1 MLLPMGIETNKEQ
14 DAATLYRDDIVKYL
28 ILINRRR
35 AFPEIIDGLKPVQR
49 RIIYDMFSQGATSFN
64 KRIKSS
70 AIVGDTMKN
79 YHAHGDSS
87 IYTAIEPLANWY
99 KIKVPLIDPKGNW
112 GSLMGDGPAAARYTE
127 AGLSEFCYDC
137 IIGELKETRNA
148 VDWIDNYMRTKQEPE
163 YLPVRLPI
171 LLINGSFGIG
181 VGINSNIP
189 THNLVEVCEAT
200 RALIKDKN
208 ADILLYPDACQPCK
222 IVGDLKEFK
231 KICRTGFGKY
241 KVRGEVETT
250 TQKDHPVLTITS
262 LPDGVSTN
270 VIVNK
275 LNDMISNK
283 ELPMIQDI
291 SDASTEKVNII
302 IKLKKGA
309 DPNYVKQV
317 LYTKT
322 QVQVTVSVNFQ
333 VVKGVDPCR
342 MGYREYL
349 LDFIERR
356 ALTKFRVY
364 CNKKSGLSTRQN
376 QLIAYVKLIESGKI
390 DEIIKL
396 VKKQNST
403 DDTYL
408 IEFLIKKVGL
418 NDLQAKFILG
428 TDIRKL
434 SKGYLNKYKS
444 ELASISKENQK
455 YEKIVYG
462 DGSEILREIDQELLE
477 IEKKYGSPRICKVIK
492 ESDDNNIPQGIF
504 KVVITRRNFIRKI
517 PDVDKV
523 GVVKGDDPKFILR
536 VDNTENILL
545 FDNKGKVF
553 KLPVSKIPLTDRNA
567 FGTDIRILCK
577 NLTAD
582 IIALYYEPMLKKIVE
597 GTHKHYLTIVTK
609 KNSIKKLDMEDFLN
623 VSVSGLIYTKL
634 KDSMDEVTGIT
645 IAPAELDVVVYSE
658 QKALRTNMKNI
669 PLFKRNAAGNK
680 AMNTTS
686 DIEGISIVYPKTQ
699 YIVVITS
706 KGRINKFP
714 ITAFNSHD
722 RARAGVNV
730 IKLKQGDSIKVIF
743 GVNDTDAIRVVSSNS
758 VVEIPVNE
766 VKQHSTVATGE
777 VIPQLKGSTIV
788 RCDLMWNK

>member
-1 MLLPMGIETNKEQ
+1 MGIETIKEQ

-49 RIIYDMFSQGATSFN
+49 RILYDMFSQGATSFN

-99 KIKVPLIDPKGNW
+99 KIKVPLIAPKGNW

-127 AGLSEFCYDC
+127 AGLSDFCYDC
-137 IIGELKETRNA
+137 IIGELKDTKSA
-148 VDWIDNYMRTKQEPE
+148 VDWIDNYTRTKQEPE
-163 YLPVRLPI
+163 YLPVKLPI

-189 THNLVEVCEAT
+189 THNLIEVCEAT
-200 RALIKDKN
+200 RALIKNKN
-208 ADILLYPDACQPCK
+208 TDILLYPDACQPCK
-222 IVGDLKEFK
+222 IVGDQKEFK
-231 KICRTGFGKY
+231 KICRTGIGKY
-241 KVRGEVETT
+241 KVRGEVSIS

-275 LNDMISNK
+275 LNDMIANK
-283 ELPMIQDI
+283 ELPMIMDI
-291 SDASTEKVNII
+291 SDASTEKVHII

-309 DPNYVKQV
+309 DPNYVRQV

-333 VVKGVDPCR
+333 VVKGVNPCR
-342 MGYREYL
+342 IGYKEYL
-349 LDFIERR
+349 LDFIDQR

-364 CNKKSGLSTRQN
+364 CNKKRNLSTRMN
-376 QLIAYVKLIESGKI
+376 QLIAYIKLIESGKI
-390 DEIIKL
+390 DEIINMI
-396 VKKQNST
+396 KKQNT
-403 DDTYL
+403 VDENAL
-408 IEFLIKKVGL
+408 IEFLIKKVNL

-428 TDIRKL
+428 TDIKRL
-434 SKGYLNKYKS
+434 SKGYLQKYKA
-444 ELASISKENQK
+444 EAAEISKEIDR

-462 DGSEILREIDQELLE
+462 DGSDILKEIDQELLD
-477 IEKKYGSPRICKVIK
+477 IEKKYGSPRICKVLK
-492 ESDDNNIPQGIF
+492 ESEDNNIPQGIF

-517 PDVDKV
+517 PDVDKI
-523 GVVKGDDPKFILR
+523 GVVKGDDPKFILK

-553 KLPVSKIPLTDRNA
+553 KLPISKIPLTDKNSL
-567 FGTDIRILCK
+567 GTDIRILCK

-609 KNSIKKLDMEDFLN
+609 DNSIKKLDMEDFLN
-623 VSVSGLIYTKL
+623 VSSSGLIYTKL
-634 KDSMDEVTGIT
+634 KDNSDEVTGIT
-645 IAPAELDVVVYSE
+645 IAPAELDVVIYSQ
-658 QKALRTNMKNI
+658 QKALRTSMKNI

-680 AMNTTS
+680 AMNTNS
-686 DIEGISIVYPKTQ
+686 DIEGLSVIYPKTD
-699 YIVVITS
+699 YIIVITS

-722 RARAGVNV
+722 RARSGVNV

-743 GVNDTDAIRVVSSNS
+743 GANDTDAIRIVTSNS
-758 VVEIPVNE
+758 VVEIPVNS
-766 VKQHSTVATGE
+766 VDVRSTVATGE

>member
-1 MLLPMGIETNKEQ
+1 MGTETIKEQ
-14 DAATLYRDDIVKYL
+14 NAVSLYKEDMVKYL
-28 ILINRRR
+28 ILVNRRR

-49 RIIYDMFSQGATSFN
+49 RIIYDMYAQGATSFN

-79 YHAHGDSS
+79 YHPHGDSS

-99 KIKVPLIDPKGNW
+99 EIKVPLIDPKGNW
-112 GSLMGDGPAAARYTE
+112 GSLMGDSPAAARYTE

-137 IIGELKETRNA
+137 IIGELKDTKNA
-148 VDWIDNYMRTKQEPE
+148 VDWIDNYSRTKQEPE
-163 YLPVRLPI
+163 YLPVRLPV

-189 THNLVEVCEAT
+189 THNLIEVCEAT

-208 ADILLYPDACQPCK
+208 ADVLLYPDACQPCK
-222 IVGDLKEFK
+222 IVGDQKEFK
-231 KICRTGFGKY
+231 SICKNGFGRY
-241 KVRGEVETT
+241 KVRGEVNIS
-250 TQKDHPVLTITS
+250 TQKDHPVLTINS

-270 VIVNK
+270 TIVDK

-283 ELPMIQDI
+283 ELPMVQDI
-291 SDASTEKVNII
+291 YDASTEKVNIA

-322 QVQVTVSVNFQ
+322 QVQVTVSVNFY
-333 VVKGVDPCR
+333 VVKGVNPCR
-342 MGYREYL
+342 VGYKEYL
-349 LDFIERR
+349 LDFIQQR

-364 CNKKSGLSTRQN
+364 CNKKRNLSTRQN

-390 DEIIKL
+390 DQIINMI
-396 VKKQNST
+396 KKQNTIDETS
-403 DDTYL
+403 L
-408 IEFLIKKVGL
+408 IEFLIKKVGV
-418 NDLQAKFILG
+418 NDLQAKFILD

-434 SKGYLNKYKS
+434 SKGYLNKYRK
-444 ELASISKENQK
+444 ELGEINKDILR

-462 DGSEILREIDQELLE
+462 DGSEILKEIDQELLD
-477 IEKKYGSPRICKVIK
+477 IEKKYGTPRICKVIK
-492 ESDDNNIPQGIF
+492 ESDDNNIPLGIF

-523 GVVKGDDPKFILR
+523 GVVKGDDPKFVLR
-536 VDNTENILL
+536 VDNTESVLL

-553 KLPVSKIPLTDRNA
+553 KLPVSKIPLTDKNA
-567 FGTDIRILCK
+567 LGTDIRILCK

-582 IIALYYEPMLKKIVE
+582 IIALYYEPTLKKIVE
-597 GTHKHYLTIVTK
+597 GKHKHYLTIVTK
-609 KNSIKKLDMEDFLN
+609 DNSIKKLDMEDFLN

-634 KDSMDEVTGIT
+634 KDNADEVTGIT
-645 IAPAELDVVVYSE
+645 IAPSELDVVVYSE
-658 QKALRTNMKNI
+658 QKALRTSMKNI

-680 AMNTTS
+680 AMNTTA
-686 DIEGISIVYPKTQ
+686 DIEGLSVIYPKTD
-699 YIVVITS
+699 YIIVITS

-714 ITAFNSHD
+714 ISSFNSHD

-730 IKLKQGDSIKVIF
+730 IKLKPGDSIKDIF
-743 GVNDTDAIRVVSSNS
+743 GANDTDAVRVVTSTN
-758 VVEIPVNE
+758 VVEIPVNS
-766 VKQHSTVATGE
+766 VGVHSTVAAGE

>member
-1 MLLPMGIETNKEQ
+1 MGTETIKEQ
-14 DAATLYRDDIVKYL
+14 NAVSLYKEDMVKYL
-28 ILINRRR
+28 ILVNRRR

-49 RIIYDMFSQGATSFN
+49 RIIYDMYAQGATSFN

-79 YHAHGDSS
+79 YHPHGDSS

-99 KIKVPLIDPKGNW
+99 EIKVPLIDPKGNW
-112 GSLMGDGPAAARYTE
+112 GSIMGDGPAAARYTE

-137 IIGELKETRNA
+137 IIGELKETKSA
-148 VDWIDNYMRTKQEPE
+148 VDWIENYSRTKLEPE

-181 VGINSNIP
+181 VGLNSNIP
-189 THNLVEVCEAT
+189 THNLIEVCEAT
-200 RALIKDKN
+200 RALIKDPKSEV
-208 ADILLYPDACQPCK
+208 LLYPDACQPCK
-222 IVGDLKEFK
+222 IVGDIKEFK
-231 KICRTGFGKY
+231 KICKNGFGKY
-241 KVRGEVETT
+241 KVRGDVSIS
-250 TQKDHPVLTITS
+250 TQKDHPVITINS
-262 LPDGVSTN
+262 LPDGVSTDI
-270 VIVNK
+270 IVNK
-275 LNDMISNK
+275 LNDMIANK

-291 SDASTEKVNII
+291 SDASTERVCIS

-342 MGYREYL
+342 VGYKEYL
-349 LDFIERR
+349 LDFIEQR

-364 CNKKSGLSTRQN
+364 CNKNKKLSTEAN

-390 DEIIKL
+390 DEIIKM

-403 DDTYL
+403 NDDYL
-408 IEFLIKKVGL
+408 VEFLIKKVGL

-428 TDIRKL
+428 TNIKQL
-434 SKGYLNKYKS
+434 SKGYLATYKAK
-444 ELASISKENQK
+444 LASITKDIQK

-462 DGSEILREIDQELLE
+462 DGSEILQEIDQELLE

-536 VDNTENILL
+536 VDNTENVLL

-553 KLPVSKIPLTDRNA
+553 KLPVSKIPLTDKNSL
-567 FGTDIRILCK
+567 GTDIRILCK

-582 IIALYYEPMLKKIVE
+582 IIALYYEPTLKKIVE
-597 GTHKHYLTIVTK
+597 GKHKHYLVIATK
-609 KNSIKKLDMEDFLN
+609 GNSVKKLDMEDFLN

-634 KDSMDEVTGIT
+634 KDNADEVTGIT
-645 IAPAELDVVVYSE
+645 ITPAELDVVVYSE
-658 QKALRTNMKNI
+658 QKALRMSMKNV

-680 AMNTTS
+680 AMNTNS
-686 DIEGISIVYPKTQ
+686 YIEGLSVIYPHTQ
-699 YIVVITS
+699 YIIVITA

-714 ITAFNSHD
+714 ITAFNSHG
-722 RARAGVNV
+722 RGGTGVNV
-730 IKLKQGDSIKVIF
+730 IKLKAGDYIKDIF
-743 GVNDTDAIRVVSSNS
+743 GANDTDAVRIVTSNS
-758 VVEIPVNE
+758 VIEIPVNS
-766 VKQHSTVATGE
+766 VGVHSTVATGE
-777 VIPQLKGSTIV
+777 IISQLKGSTIV